1 MDTQNPPSASGVSG
15 GPGRVPRQE
24 DTVPG
29 DTLVSWCQ
37 LRALVCWGGGTS
49 PRDRQD
55 PQETASG
62 PPLSPREQSRR
73 KPSQLSLLVVK
84 DMLPGMGHHSDP
96 GSQGLSP
103 ALLVTSSHHGVWQ
116 KLPETGQ
123 DAQSPHLPQDP
134 GPHLHPGALEKVWPP
149 GEGRRWHRPPWLQRQ
164 AERQRAPAWGR
175 PEPAPT
181 LLPPNSLILLRPRW
195 SAAA

>member
-1 MDTQNPPSASGVSG
+1 M
-15 GPGRVPRQE
+15 PRQE

-37 LRALVCWGGGTS
+37 LRTLVVCWGGGTS
-49 PRDRQD
+49 PSDRQD

-62 PPLSPREQSRR
+62 PPLSPRGQGRR

-84 DMLPGMGHHSDP
+84 DVLPGMGHHRDP

-103 ALLVTSSHHGVWQ
+103 ALLVTSSHHGIWQ

-123 DAQSPHLPQDP
+123 DAQSPHLPRDP

-149 GEGRRWHRPPWLQRQ
+149 GEGRRWHRPVAAATGGK
-164 AERQRAPAWGR
+164 AEGSGMGQTRACAHP
-175 PEPAPT
+175 PAPKQPDSFT
-181 LLPPNSLILLRPRW
+181 PKMVGRCLMHQEPK
-195 SAAA
+195 

>member
-1 MDTQNPPSASGVSG
+1 MDAQNPPAASGVSG

-24 DTVPG
+24 NTVPG

-37 LRALVCWGGGTS
+37 PRTLVVCWGGGTN

-62 PPLSPREQSRR
+62 PPLSPWEQGRR
-73 KPSQLSLLVVK
+73 KPSQLSLLVAK
-84 DMLPGMGHHSDP
+84 DVLPGTGHRSAP

-123 DAQSPHLPQDP
+123 DAQSPHLPRDP
-134 GPHLHPGALEKVWPP
+134 GPHLHPGALEKGGHP
-149 GEGRRWHRPPWLQRQ
+149 GRAGDGTDRWLQRQ